1 MASGRPGGLGF
12 LAGLFGLTA
21 TFTKGFV
28 SSVSEQA
35 ETQNYLSSGGYN
47 IERQQQLEQW
57 ARSRDPVE
65 HRKFEE
71 VYGRPVYRGYVD
83 GFYHDAIYYI
93 ADKEGWRYCEPED
106 YTGNQKPVWFN
117 GSKSEW
123 AVKRGVLRADKYLK
137 LMPRLNQYFEWYNK
151 YKDGTPYYTGIFPEE
166 YETEEGYRR
175 ALERKYPDMKKRADA
190 ARRYSLAEE
199 KIKQG
204 KGVNPIAVE
213 LFEQLNTSENY
224 EQYID
229 ILWRHFISRCPTK
242 NQIAA
247 KVYAWVLLNYN
258 SIPEKNS
265 MMKALKQKVEQEH
278 LKDLETTYKKS
289 VSERIVYFKKY
300 HGFEDDETC
309 AIGIDC
315 MDLAWEYNTTG
326 EEETLW
332 FIKKKL
338 IKIIGEKYVN
348 NIMRKKFE
356 NKEFPNL
363 SLIEIYKIC

>member
-1 MASGRPGGLGF
+1 
-12 LAGLFGLTA
+12 
-21 TFTKGFV
+21 
-28 SSVSEQA
+28 
-35 ETQNYLSSGGYN
+35 
-47 IERQQQLEQW
+47 
-57 ARSRDPVE
+57 
-65 HRKFEE
+65 
-71 VYGRPVYRGYVD
+71 
-83 GFYHDAIYYI
+83 
-93 ADKEGWRYCEPED
+93 
-106 YTGNQKPVWFN
+106 
-117 GSKSEW
+117 
-123 AVKRGVLRADKYLK
+123 
-137 LMPRLNQYFEWYNK
+137 
-151 YKDGTPYYTGIFPEE
+151 
-166 YETEEGYRR
+166 
-175 ALERKYPDMKKRADA
+175 MKKRADA